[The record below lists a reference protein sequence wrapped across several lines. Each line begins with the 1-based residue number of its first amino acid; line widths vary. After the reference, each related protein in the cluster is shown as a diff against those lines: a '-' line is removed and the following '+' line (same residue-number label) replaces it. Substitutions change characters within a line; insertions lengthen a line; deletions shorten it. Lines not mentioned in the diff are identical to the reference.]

1 MALLYRAM
9 IEENGKPKIGR
20 SPRMLGVRLTI
31 DIDVEQVPL
40 DWLDEQGD
48 LQPSVEQINS
58 TNILEIAMRNNKG
71 MSTSLSIGAL
81 PAFRKPPEFGG
92 TGKDPL
98 WQIDDYKILGDIEAV
113 QDSPT
118 HVSIMPRQT
127 MLLKKYET
135 AIANTQNDWVKVP
148 NLNFSGIKY

>member
-20 SPRMLGVRLTI
+20 SPRMLGVRLST
-31 DIDVEQVPL
+31 DIDVEQIPIN
-40 DWLDEQGD
+40 WLDEQGS
-48 LQPSVEQINS
+48 LRPSVEQINS
-58 TNILEIAMRNNKG
+58 TTTAEVAIRNNKG
-71 MSTSLSIGAL
+71 MSTSLSIEAL
-81 PAFRKPPEFGG
+81 PAFRKPSEFGG

-98 WQIDDYKILGDIEAV
+98 WQIDDCKILGNIEAV

-127 MLLKKYET
+127 MLLEKYET
-135 AIANTQNDWVKVP
+135 AIANTQDYWEKV
-148 NLNFSGIKY
+148 L